1 MTAKTTA
8 RYVALLI
15 TLHVPASWFQVPA
28 SAVQVQFPV
37 PVPVPAQGSVRAVV
51 SRADLVYN
59 SPVARSEEGIPIGN
73 GRMGTLVW
81 TTPSAL
87 KFQINRVDI
96 QPINKDTQSFFER
109 NTDYMGGA
117 GFVDLDLAGAG
128 PDVFTAEGTS
138 QRLSVYEGRL
148 DVKAGGVTARMLAWH
163 ERDVIAIE
171 VDDRRS
177 VPEPIQINLRMLR
190 SASQYFGGAMEK
202 MLADRIVAVRTR
214 EHTAHSQISARD
226 GRILLTQDFEE
237 GAHRAKSAVAI
248 ALLGRRTLTRFANET
263 EVRIVSPAERGRVV
277 ILIASAASLSA
288 DDDIAAAALSNL
300 DAAAAKSF
308 DDLTGD
314 NAEWWHAFWQRGTIA
329 LHSADGVADYVA
341 ENYHYYLYL
350 MAATSRG
357 AFPPKFNG
365 MLWNTAGDQRPWGTQ
380 HWFANL
386 SCYYEA
392 LFAANRIDLLD
403 PVFSMYSGMYDSA
416 SAAARQQWGSEGIY
430 IPETVWHDG
439 LAALPDDIA
448 EEMRDLYL
456 LRKPWAQRSARFLE
470 YARTGHPHS
479 SRWNWWGG
487 GSWINGAWV
496 PTERPT
502 APFGPVNHILGTTAK
517 VAYLYWRRFEYT
529 QDLPWLRDRAYPMI
543 KGAAEFYRH
552 FPNVRKEADGKY
564 HIHHVNSN
572 ESVMGAHDTDEDLS
586 AMRGIFAAATRAS
599 ELLGQDSALRSQ
611 WQEVLANL
619 APLPTSAHPDALRPA
634 DYMGAPVFVRGLK
647 PTANNNTG
655 FTPDGNSLPMWYF
668 DLVNLESPDKQMRDA
683 ANATFDRAYRTGIG
697 PNTAIGVLSKWAIA
711 GTTLGRAE
719 ATRFLV
725 PNQMRALTAER
736 ETAYLGGRPLANRLT
751 LREGPQ
757 ALDAQRLGRAAEA
770 LQLAL
775 LQSSPGVPGG
785 ESIMRLFPAWPAE
798 WDAHFTLR
806 ARGGFVVTAAQR
818 AGRVESVQLRSE
830 AGSVARI
837 RNPWGTQ
844 AVTILRNRRRS
855 QQLKGAV
862 LLFDTEVGEV
872 VEIRGD

>member
-1 MTAKTTA
+1 
-8 RYVALLI
+8 
-15 TLHVPASWFQVPA
+15 
-28 SAVQVQFPV
+28 
-37 PVPVPAQGSVRAVV
+37 
-51 SRADLVYN
+51 
-59 SPVARSEEGIPIGN
+59 
-73 GRMGTLVW
+73 MGTLVW

-96 QPINKDTQSFFER
+96 QPINKDTRSFFER

-117 GFVDLDLAGAG
+117 GFVDLELAGSGA
-128 PDVFTAEGTS
+128 DVFTADGTS
-138 QRLSVYEGRL
+138 QRLSVYEGLL
-148 DVKAGGVTARMLAWH
+148 DVKAAGVNARMLAWH

-171 VDDRRS
+171 VDDRRA

-190 SASQYFGGAMEK
+190 SASQYSGGAMEK
-202 MLADRIVAVRTR
+202 MIADRIVTVRTR
-214 EHTAHSQISARD
+214 EHTARIADRRARRPHSADTGLSKKARIARNRRWRSRCSGAGRSHGSPTKRKCASSRRPSA
-226 GRILLTQDFEE
+226 
-237 GAHRAKSAVAI
+237 AVW
-248 ALLGRRTLTRFANET
+248 
-263 EVRIVSPAERGRVV
+263 S
-277 ILIASAASLSA
+277 ILIASAATLDA
-288 DDDIAAAALSNL
+288 DQDVAAAALSNL

-308 DDLTGD
+308 DDLAGD

-365 MLWNTAGDQRPWGTQ
+365 MLWNTAGDLRPWGTQ

-403 PVFSMYSGMYDSA
+403 PVFSMYSGMFDAA
-416 SAAARQQWGSEGIY
+416 STAARQQWGSQGIY

-487 GSWINGAWV
+487 GGWTNGAWV

-502 APFGPVNHILGTTAK
+502 APFSPVNHILGTTAK
-517 VAYLYWRRFEYT
+517 VAYLYWRRYEYT

-552 FPNVRKEADGKY
+552 FPNLRKEADGKY

-586 AMRGIFAAATRAS
+586 AMRGIFAAAIRAS
-599 ELLGQDSALRSQ
+599 ELLDQDAALRAQ
-611 WQEVLANL
+611 WQEMLANL
-619 APLPTSAHPDALRPA
+619 APLPTSAHPDALRAA
-634 DYMGAPVFVRGLK
+634 DYTGAPVFVRGLK

-655 FTPDGNSLPMWYF
+655 FTPDGNSLPMWFF
-668 DLVNLESPDKQMRDA
+668 DLVNLESPDKQMLAA
-683 ANATFDRAYRTGIG
+683 ANATFDRTYRAGIG
-697 PNTAIGVLSKWAIA
+697 PTTAVGVLSKWAIA
-711 GTTLGRAE
+711 GTTLGRVD

-725 PNQMRALTAER
+725 PNQIRALTAER
-736 ETAYLGGRPLANRLT
+736 DTAYLGGRPLANRLT

-775 LQSSPGVPGG
+775 LQSAPGVPGG
-785 ESIMRLFPAWPAE
+785 ESIIRLFPAWPDE
-798 WDAHFTLR
+798 WDAQFTLR
-806 ARGGFVVTAAQR
+806 ARGGFVVTAAKR

-830 AGSVARI
+830 AGSVARL

-844 AVTILRNRRRS
+844 AVTISRNGKRS
-855 QQLKGAV
+855 QQLKGAMT
-862 LLFDTEVGEV
+862 FRYDTELERYDKL
-872 VEIRGD
+872 RGYLRFSFFVTSSSAAPASPPSRFRRRPAASGR